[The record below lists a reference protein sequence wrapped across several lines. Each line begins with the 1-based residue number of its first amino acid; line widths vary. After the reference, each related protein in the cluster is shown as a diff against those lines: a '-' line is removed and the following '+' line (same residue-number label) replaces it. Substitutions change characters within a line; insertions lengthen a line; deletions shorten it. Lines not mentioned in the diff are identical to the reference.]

1 MSLKCLSQIIK
12 AYVHT
17 KPFLFMCNNSNW
29 NQLTC
34 PLTDKWLN
42 RLWYIHMALLSHK
55 TDKSP
60 TEQIADTFKISMTTL
75 WRIILNKNGN
85 RLNTVFI

>member
-1 MSLKCLSQIIK
+1 
-12 AYVHT
+12 
-17 KPFLFMCNNSNW
+17 
-29 NQLTC
+29 
-34 PLTDKWLN
+34 
-42 RLWYIHMALLSHK
+42 MALLSHK

-85 RLNTVFI
+85 RLNIVFI